1 MSAPGGSGEGGAAL
15 ACGSLWQAGRRGSG
29 RVTSTRG
36 RSRGCR
42 APRSRRALQAPAAA
56 TKKGGRAEEAERRR
70 KRRRGDSGM
79 FPQDRGH
86 QGGEG
91 TGLEPLTDPPP
102 ISVPPSFLTALPLS
116 SQTEPRATC
125 PLYLFFWAGLG
136 VLSCR
141 GCLVYVS
148 GEWQCHAS
156 GNCPRRATQDP
167 SGVALLSSLG
177 HLGMGKKEN
186 QTLSPSVTS
195 CLCGHGE
202 QLPWMDTAL
211 LQEASSIPSGP

>member
-116 SQTEPRATC
+116 SQTEPPC
-125 PLYLFFWAGLG
+125 
-136 VLSCR
+136 
-141 GCLVYVS
+141 
-148 GEWQCHAS
+148 
-156 GNCPRRATQDP
+156 N
-167 SGVALLSSLG
+167 
-177 HLGMGKKEN
+177 
-186 QTLSPSVTS
+186 LSP
-195 CLCGHGE
+195 
-202 QLPWMDTAL
+202 LPL
-211 LQEASSIPSGP
+211 LLGGFGCPELPRLPCVCVRRVAVPCFWELSPESNPGP